1 MKTAFYFAI
10 ASALTLTACND
21 FLTRDPLDEIAD
33 NPEFWD
39 VESNIRTAVYDEYT
53 TYFPGYRNHWNRA
66 DWFSQTNIADWTDDN
81 AQQKATF
88 FTKVAPASTSASS
101 WDFSDVRVINVLI
114 NRINSANL
122 NSETKEHWLGV
133 ARFLRAMEYAKLVS
147 RFGNVP
153 YYEEA
158 LGNTDYTKLYR
169 PRENRVTVMN
179 KVLDDL
185 NYAIQHIRTSDGEK
199 GLNITRDVALAYASR
214 LMLFEGTWQKYRE
227 SNTANAKHFL
237 QAAKDFATT
246 LMSENHYS
254 LCANYKD
261 LTTSEDLAGN
271 PEVIL
276 YRSYVE
282 GVVMHSLMTFQ
293 NTEVE
298 IDSPSKSLVESYLTK
313 NGLPIHQVGNTQYQ
327 GDHTFAAEV
336 TDRDP
341 RLAATIRTSGL
352 SLTGIDDVWAISGY
366 FGNRFV
372 NPNLIDKP
380 GGSSYTCITDAPVM
394 KLNEVLMNYIEAA
407 AELADMGAYTLT
419 QADFDKTINVIRD
432 RPSTQM
438 PHLILAGSNLQ
449 VNGVT
454 INDPERDAD
463 VTPIIWEIRR
473 ERRTELVYEGIR
485 FNDLRRWSKLH
496 YADMVRN
503 PKANRGAY
511 LDKTAFVAQYNAT
524 HTTPITVETLKGVK
538 IEGGGTAGYIQ
549 PITSTALMRTM
560 AEKDYLY
567 PLPQDQITLY
577 KSRGY
582 ELPQNPGW

>member
-122 NSETKEHWLGV
+122 SSEAKEHWTGV

-158 LGNTDYTKLYR
+158 LGNTDYTMLYR

-227 SNTANAKHFL
+227 NNTANAKHFL

-327 GDHTFAAEV
+327 GDYTFAAEV

-567 PLPQDQITLY
+567 PLPEDQITLY

>member
-1 MKTAFYFAI
+1 MKTAFYFVI

-33 NPEFWD
+33 KPEFWD

-122 NSETKEHWLGV
+122 SSEAKEHWLGV

-147 RFGNVP
+147 RFGDVP
-153 YYEEA
+153 YYEEV
-158 LGNTDYTKLYR
+158 LGNTDYTTLYR

-185 NYAIQHIRTSDGEK
+185 NYATQHIRTSDGEK

-214 LMLFEGTWQKYRE
+214 IMLFEGTWQKYRE
-227 SNTANAKHFL
+227 NNTTNAKHFL

-313 NGLPIHQVGNTQYQ
+313 NGLPIHQAGNTQYQ
-327 GDHTFAAEV
+327 GDHTFAAEM

-352 SLTGIDDVWAISGY
+352 SLTGIDEVWAISGY

-419 QADFDKTINVIRD
+419 QADFDKTINTIRD

-567 PLPQDQITLY
+567 PLPEDQITLY

>member
-158 LGNTDYTKLYR
+158 LGNTDYTTLYR
-169 PRENRVTVMN
+169 QRENRVTVMN

-227 SNTANAKHFL
+227 NNTANAKHFL

-341 RLAATIRTSGL
+341 RLAATIRTSSL

-567 PLPQDQITLY
+567 PLPEDQITLY

>member
-1 MKTAFYFAI
+1 
-10 ASALTLTACND
+10 
-21 FLTRDPLDEIAD
+21 
-33 NPEFWD
+33 
-39 VESNIRTAVYDEYT
+39 
-53 TYFPGYRNHWNRA
+53 
-66 DWFSQTNIADWTDDN
+66 
-81 AQQKATF
+81 
-88 FTKVAPASTSASS
+88 
-101 WDFSDVRVINVLI
+101 
-114 NRINSANL
+114 
-122 NSETKEHWLGV
+122 
-133 ARFLRAMEYAKLVS
+133 
-147 RFGNVP
+147 
-153 YYEEA
+153 
-158 LGNTDYTKLYR
+158 
-169 PRENRVTVMN
+169 MN

-227 SNTANAKHFL
+227 NNTTNAKHFL

-313 NGLPIHQVGNTQYQ
+313 NGLPIHQAGNTQYQ

-352 SLTGIDDVWAISGY
+352 SLTGIDEVWAISGY

-538 IEGGGTAGYIQ
+538 IEGGGTVGYIQ

>member
-122 NSETKEHWLGV
+122 SSEAKEHWTGV

-147 RFGNVP
+147 RFGDVP

-158 LGNTDYTKLYR
+158 LGNTDYTALYKQ
-169 PRENRVTVMN
+169 RENRVTVMN

-227 SNTANAKHFL
+227 NNTANAKHFL

-549 PITSTALMRTM
+549 PITNTALMRTM

>member
-122 NSETKEHWLGV
+122 SSEAKEHWTGV

-147 RFGNVP
+147 RFGDVP

-158 LGNTDYTKLYR
+158 LGNTDYTALYKQ
-169 PRENRVTVMN
+169 RENRVTVMN

-227 SNTANAKHFL
+227 NNTANAKHFL

-438 PHLILAGSNLQ
+438 PHLVLAGSNLQ

-549 PITSTALMRTM
+549 PITNTALMRTM